1 MEMRKLVNSRLEV
14 SQLALV
20 VNVFVWTADEPTS
33 FALLDWFVDAG
44 FNLIDTADM
53 YSTWVEGNSAGESET
68 IIGKWL
74 KRSGKRAKV
83 VIATKVGKEVG
94 PGSGGLSKAYI
105 LKAVEDSLRRLQT
118 DHIDR
123 SVPVARRRPANPAG

>member
-1 MEMRKLVNSRLEV
+1 MEKRKLGNSGLEIAP
-14 SQLALV
+14 LAFGG
-20 VNVFVWTADEPTS
+20 NVFGWTADEPTS
-33 FALLDWFVDAG
+33 FALLDRFVDAG

-53 YSTWVEGNSAGESET
+53 YSTWVTGNSGGESET

-83 VIATKVGKEVG
+83 VIATKVGKAVG

-105 LKAVEDSLRRLQT
+105 MKAVEDSLRRLQT
-118 DHIDR
+118 DTIDL
-123 SVPVARRRPANPAG
+123 